1 MLPHNRLCP
10 VPNPHLRTAGNVGVY
25 RLGAEHGRGSP
36 RDRRLGSLPP
46 PRLQFVVPPFRISS
60 AAKYFGKVAD
70 DAFTRRGLSRSEDG
84 TGATASMGAA
94 QPGVCVCV
102 FVVVCVWVTGT
113 GRALTR
119 LTVVVQGAIEC
130 NTFAG
135 APVRGGTHS
144 ARPFALRRLYLHAV
158 KCSPPNTTKRESF
171 VTATSNRYKSCLL
184 YTSPSPRDGLLS
196 RMPSSA

>member
-1 MLPHNRLCP
+1 MESIASGQNTVAALLAIGDWAAFRRRACSSL
-10 VPNPHLRTAGNVGVY
+10 
-25 RLGAEHGRGSP
+25 SP
-36 RDRRLGSLPP
+36 LFD
-46 PRLQFVVPPFRISS
+46 S
-60 AAKYFGKVAD
+60 AALPNILAKLLTTPSPEGGCQD
-70 DAFTRRGLSRSEDG
+70 LRMGLEQLLRW
-84 TGATASMGAA
+84 AL
-94 QPGVCVCV
+94 PNLVCVCV

-135 APVRGGTHS
+135 ALVRGGTHS

-171 VTATSNRYKSCLL
+171 VTATSNRYKRARAASTREVFVDYSFCLL

>member
-46 PRLQFVVPPFRISS
+46 PRLQFAVPPFRLSS

-70 DAFTRRGLSRSEDG
+70 DAITRRGLSRSEDG

-94 QPGVCVCV
+94 QPGVCVCFCCRLCLGYGDGPRV
-102 FVVVCVWVTGT
+102 DATDGSRTGCD
-113 GRALTR
+113 R
-119 LTVVVQGAIEC
+119 VQH
-130 NTFAG
+130 
-135 APVRGGTHS
+135 VRG
-144 ARPFALRRLYLHAV
+144 RP
-158 KCSPPNTTKRESF
+158 C
-171 VTATSNRYKSCLL
+171 
-184 YTSPSPRDGLLS
+184 
-196 RMPSSA
+196 

>member
-1 MLPHNRLCP
+1 M
-10 VPNPHLRTAGNVGVY
+10 
-25 RLGAEHGRGSP
+25 
-36 RDRRLGSLPP
+36 
-46 PRLQFVVPPFRISS
+46 
-60 AAKYFGKVAD
+60 
-70 DAFTRRGLSRSEDG
+70 
-84 TGATASMGAA
+84 
-94 QPGVCVCV
+94 CVCV

-171 VTATSNRYKSCLL
+171 VTATSNRYKRARAASTREVFVDYSFIFL
-184 YTSPSPRDGLLS
+184 YLVHYLFIYLS
-196 RMPSSA
+196 IYFFLYIFSELFMYLCIYSFCYFVILVF